1 MTDTMSQVREAL
13 ERALE
18 QTEFGNAKYARQEI
32 QAALAALSRPAPPA
46 EPTFREIRPEEVTFG
61 RHRDVPGAEE
71 VEQIRARAARD
82 AANPGVH
89 SDGRAL
95 RSAQAEGDRT
105 TLLRLLDAARAE
117 LAEVREAAEVRAWRT
132 STRAKL
138 PELYW
143 GCEPHGPNKNEHA
156 LALWEML
163 RTALNPV
170 AFPPRAALAKD
181 ATT

>member
-1 MTDTMSQVREAL
+1 MTDTINQVREAL
-13 ERALE
+13 LNLDVTDPWER
-18 QTEFGNAKYARQEI
+18 I
-32 QAALAALSRPAPPA
+32 DAALDLLSQPPPPA

-71 VEQIRARAARD
+71 VEAIRRRHEADEQAAEEGDGVPPLRLI
-82 AANPGVH
+82 AAYI
-89 SDGRAL
+89 
-95 RSAQAEGDRT
+95 DRT